1 MFHYSYDW
9 WVRTLWL
16 SGNNQQN
23 MSGKTVQF
31 GCLKAPQR
39 RKWDV
44 ATPHWTHLSL
54 GDLPHPCGSGPL
66 RAQAGGGP
74 CGSREGLVWETAR
87 SRVQT
92 WSPVLSVVKMIE
104 ARWTHIPAWE
114 TFCSSL
120 SSHSRSRFVVLHLLT
135 KLTEV
140 KGIEEKFI
148 PYTDQKLKS
157 ETQIVLEGLWQLQV
171 KLGLNSSWFQPFI

>member
-1 MFHYSYDW
+1 MSKNALIVWQQSTKH
-9 WVRTLWL
+9 VREDRTVRL
-16 SGNNQQN
+16 SE
-23 MSGKTVQF
+23 SSPEEEV
-31 GCLKAPQR
+31 GCGH
-39 RKWDV
+39 
-44 ATPHWTHLSL
+44 TPLNRLSL